1 MLMFKHLVI
10 AGGGSLTIK
19 ILGTLQYMLENSI
32 ITYDIDSIYATS
44 AGAIIGVGFALK
56 MDIQLLTN
64 YVINRPWEDMC
75 QITPSHIYN
84 LYSKKG
90 IFDKTCIEKF
100 MKPLFEFKNIDIN
113 ITLSEFFLITNIDLH
128 MFAIELDNLT
138 VVDISHTTF
147 PDLTIIDALC
157 MTSCLPIAFEPF
169 MYKDVFYIDAGV
181 VLNYPIEYC
190 LKNLGDVDVTTI
202 LGLQIIENKKY
213 DKIEK
218 EGDLMSYFFLL
229 FCKLF
234 KKTINVKEC
243 EVPNT
248 IKYFSDETIYSSLID
263 SFSSEK
269 RQGYIDEGI
278 EYGKNFSSI
287 QS

>member
-1 MLMFKHLVI
+1 
-10 AGGGSLTIK
+10 
-19 ILGTLQYMLENSI
+19 
-32 ITYDIDSIYATS
+32 
-44 AGAIIGVGFALK
+44 
-56 MDIQLLTN
+56 
-64 YVINRPWEDMC
+64 
-75 QITPSHIYN
+75 
-84 LYSKKG
+84 
-90 IFDKTCIEKF
+90 
-100 MKPLFEFKNIDIN
+100 
-113 ITLSEFFLITNIDLH
+113 
-128 MFAIELDNLT
+128 
-138 VVDISHTTF
+138 
-147 PDLTIIDALC
+147 

-181 VLNYPIEYC
+181 VLNYPLEYC

-202 LGLQIIENKKY
+202 LGFQIIENKKY

-234 KKTINVKEC
+234 KKTINVTDC

-287 QS
+287 